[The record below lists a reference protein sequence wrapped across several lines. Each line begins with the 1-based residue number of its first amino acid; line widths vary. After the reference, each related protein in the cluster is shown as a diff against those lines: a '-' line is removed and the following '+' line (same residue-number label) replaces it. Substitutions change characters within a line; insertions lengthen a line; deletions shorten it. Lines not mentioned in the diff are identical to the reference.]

1 MGRPASQDVESNQK
15 SSTWRDWGAVML
27 WSAIGY
33 LCIIVTVVGYY
44 NPSLLPIDPTAL
56 VFNPNISPF
65 FAFSQGSGHYPK
77 PHGIKIVALVPFHY
91 HERTEILDCYLQKNL
106 VRNHGFLDQVVFI
119 PQTSDSVSLEW
130 LYSLVKQTQGYA
142 ISPPGHG
149 MEWHIAQD
157 DVMYIRIDGD
167 VVYLEDHTIPTIV
180 KTKLD
185 NPSSLMVSAN
195 VVNEAAL
202 SSLHS
207 HPGIALPYLP
217 ELHHIKQPSR
227 SKSQL
232 SQDWRSSSLP
242 QWRGPAS
249 FRVPKGFKA
258 PFQGH
263 RWLLPAEAGSD
274 RDPIAGSMY
283 TETGPSLEDWTV
295 SAQQHY
301 SFLHHLEYD
310 DLTRYKFPLWMDPTE
325 PISQNFGC
333 FWGHD
338 ADALSGIFGRIG
350 EDPSKSWIGPDGSRP
365 HVVIDGKG
373 LVAHYSARLGP
384 EGLDS
389 TDLLER
395 YRAYAQEKV
404 CLQTA

>member
-15 SSTWRDWGAVML
+15 SSTWRDWGAVIL

-33 LCIIVTVVGYY
+33 LCIIVTVVGYF
-44 NPSLLPIDPTAL
+44 NPSLLLIDPTAL
-56 VFNPNISPF
+56 
-65 FAFSQGSGHYPK
+65 
-77 PHGIKIVALVPFHY
+77 
-91 HERTEILDCYLQKNL
+91 KNL

-157 DVMYIRIDGD
+157 NVMYIRIDGD

-217 ELHHIKQPSR
+217 ELHHTKQPSR
-227 SKSQL
+227 SKTQL

-258 PFQGH
+258 PFHGH

-310 DLTRYKFPLWMDPTE
+310 ELTRYKFPLWMDPTE

-338 ADALSGIFGRIG
+338 ADALGEIFGRIG
-350 EDPSKSWIGPDGSRP
+350 EDPSESWIRLDGSRP
-365 HVVIDGKG
+365 HVAIDGKG